1 MITNNKKINLLFYGS
16 WPPPYG
22 GISSHLHQLLPEL
35 VKENFELYLYTNTE
49 SGKDYQLKEN
59 GVSVNYYCHKNIY
72 KKNIFNI
79 LFYSIKF
86 ITLKKDLNW
95 RDYFIQISHFIVF
108 RNVVIKNNIKVVFTY
123 DSPRILV
130 IPFLKKE
137 FPNLKY
143 FGTIYA
149 DFLLRSDVFSKIK
162 DFLRLSYRSCD
173 LILSCSQFCADI
185 GEDFL
190 GITYP
195 KKVIYNNV
203 DPDLYSPL
211 NDRTFIRNRFA
222 IEDDAIVLMTMC
234 KMNYEMGINF
244 LIQAHKKIL
253 SIDKKVVLFFVGAK
267 DELSESV
274 IEISKNN
281 KRILYQ
287 FDILFEEKHLFFAA
301 ADIFT
306 APTLGSHAC
315 MGIANIEAMMT
326 GIPVL
331 SSNSGGH
338 KETILDGNDG
348 FIVPLEGDSLNED
361 HYLTSL
367 KKIVKDHDLR
377 KNLGNN
383 ARIRAVELFSNSK
396 IVKQHIELI
405 QNEILN

>member
-1 MITNNKKINLLFYGS
+1 MKINNKEINLLFFGS

-22 GISSHLHQLLPEL
+22 GISSHLYQLLPEL
-35 VKENFELYLYTNTE
+35 VKDNFELHLYTNIE
-49 SGKDYQLKEN
+49 SGKDFKLKEN
-59 GVSVNYYCHKNIY
+59 GVSLNYYCHKNIF
-72 KKNIFNI
+72 KKHILDFLVFSCIF
-79 LFYSIKF
+79 FS
-86 ITLKKDLNW
+86 LKKDLTW
-95 RDYFIQISHFIVF
+95 REYFIQISHFVVLKKAIV
-108 RNVVIKNNIKVVFTY
+108 KYKIKVLFTY
-123 DSPRILV
+123 DCPRILV
-130 IPFLKKE
+130 VPFLKKKY
-137 FPNLKY
+137 PNIKY

-149 DFLLRSDVFSKIK
+149 DFLLRKEKYSKQK
-162 DFLRLSYRSCD
+162 DFLRLSFRSCD
-173 LILSCSQFCADI
+173 LILSCSQFCVDI

-203 DPDLYSPL
+203 DPKLYSPL
-211 NDRTFIRNRFA
+211 NDRTLIRNRFA

-234 KMNYEMGINF
+234 KMNNEMGINF
-244 LIQAHKKIL
+244 LIHAHKKIL

-267 DELSESV
+267 DQLSDSV

-287 FDILFEEKHLFFAA
+287 FDISFDEKHLFFAA

-405 QNEILN
+405 QNQILN